1 MCLKAVLKSVIWRLS
16 NVCVSSDLQW
26 TTVGECLEYW
36 SMCSLTRC
44 LKPMRS
50 SVVSGT
56 PWSGQAVKWK
66 WRTERV
72 SAVFT
77 WRMNT
82 IVTTSGMTVRD
93 VQTYCK
99 HRWWQVWQY
108 QATQPPRPLFLFLKN
123 MNSCLLRLFD
133 CLVFCCY
140 SDEKGHEESP
150 LWPDAVLLCRKLF
163 LSVLHTSPLTF
174 LMSKSLMVQ
183 SSSGI
188 SEVIVTWIFS
198 KCLVPT
204 SQYFSHLT

>member
-99 HRWWQVWQY
+99 HRRWQVWQY
-108 QATQPPRPLFLFLKN
+108 QATTPPPVSPLFLFFFNEQLSFEAFWL
-123 MNSCLLRLFD
+123 SC
-133 CLVFCCY
+133 
-140 SDEKGHEESP
+140 
-150 LWPDAVLLCRKLF
+150 VLLLQWWKRSWGESFILMPCCRVESF
-163 LSVLHTSPLTF
+163 CYTHRH
-174 LMSKSLMVQ
+174 
-183 SSSGI
+183 
-188 SEVIVTWIFS
+188 
-198 KCLVPT
+198 
-204 SQYFSHLT
+204 SHF

>member
-1 MCLKAVLKSVIWRLS
+1 MCLKAVLKSVFWRLS
-16 NVCVSSDLQW
+16 NVCVSSHLQW

-99 HRWWQVWQY
+99 HRRWQVWQY
-108 QATQPPRPLFLFLKN
+108 QATQPPRPPTPFFKTWTV
-123 MNSCLLRLFD
+123 
-133 CLVFCCY
+133 VFWGILIVLCFVATVMTKVMRRVLY
-140 SDEKGHEESP
+140 
-150 LWPDAVLLCRKLF
+150 PDAVLLCRKLF
-163 LSVLHTSPLTF
+163 LGVLHTSPLTF

-188 SEVIVTWIFS
+188 SEVIVTLIFS